1 MSKDRSIT
9 FVYPSRQMGGAQF
22 LFLRL
27 AKELTAH
34 SMIAVNYVDYMPGG
48 FSYTQLNNNHDVTC
62 IPYNQGDIP
71 LKDTTVITSA
81 FHIPFLRMMLG
92 PSVFAPE
99 NNVSFLF
106 WAIHP
111 ENVRL
116 ALYAGG
122 RRFIPNLAKRKRIIN
137 KFAKNGSIIFMDG
150 ANVAAFED
158 TVGPIPPQPFIPI
171 PVELP
176 SYSPARLPS
185 HDEFCICWVGRL
197 GSDKEHS
204 VEKIIQDIAKH
215 PAKDKIKFL
224 IVGGGAGEKNL
235 KELAKNLDVTV
246 EMAGYLHGANL
257 HNKLRTDVDLGVAM
271 GTSCLEIA
279 SLGIPVALIDF
290 SFSTLPEGLRYDW
303 IFDTQ
308 NFDLGRQADIT
319 QQRAWSLGDLVDQ
332 VLSKPTYG
340 KKCYDYVAKNHE
352 IALVASELVKRVRA
366 AETDLHCNVKEQDI
380 INLLPRAIQAIL
392 SALRILKHTMQRVL
406 LKKT

>member
-1 MSKDRSIT
+1 MAKDRSIT
-9 FVYPSRQMGGAQF
+9 FLYPSRQMGGAQF

-27 AKELTAH
+27 AKELTTN
-34 SMIAVNYVDYMPGG
+34 SMIAANYVDYMPAG
-48 FSYTQLNNNHDVTC
+48 FSSRQLIDNPDVIC

-71 LKDTTVITSA
+71 LKNTTVITSA

-92 PSVFAPE
+92 PSVFVPE

-122 RRFIPNLAKRKRIIN
+122 RRFIPNLAKRKQIMN
-137 KFAKNGSIIFMDG
+137 KLAKNGSIIFMDG
-150 ANVAAFED
+150 ENVTAFQN
-158 TVGPIPPQPFIPI
+158 TVGPILPQPFIPI

-176 SYSPARLPS
+176 NYSPARLAS
-185 HDEFCICWVGRL
+185 QDEFCICWLGRL
-197 GSDKEHS
+197 GSDKVHS
-204 VEKIIQDIAKH
+204 VEKIIRDIAQH
-215 PAKDKIKFL
+215 QSRDKIRFL
-224 IVGGGAGEKNL
+224 VVGGGAGEKHL
-235 KELAKNLDVTV
+235 EELATRLDVTM
-246 EMAGYLHGANL
+246 EMAGYLHGTNL
-257 HNKLRTDVDLGVAM
+257 HNKLRADVDLGIAM
-271 GTSCLEIA
+271 GTSCLEMA
-279 SLGIPVALIDF
+279 SLGIPAALIDF

-332 VLSKPTYG
+332 VLSKPIYG

-380 INLLPRAIQAIL
+380 ISLLPRAIQAIL